1 MARLFKP
8 STTRYVDANGKRCNK
23 GDPGAR
29 KEKPT
34 KSGKWRGEY
43 RDANGALKSV
53 SLCSNKS
60 AARRML
66 KEIEDRVD
74 LEKAG
79 LSESFEESAKT
90 PLSQHVDEFECLI
103 KQPVT
108 TGRLSSSF
116 PSGWSK
122 MDERRATGWLIWN
135 WTKVRR

>member
-43 RDANGALKSV
+43 RDANGITKSI
-53 SLCSNKS
+53 SLCSNKV

-90 PLSQHVDEFECLI
+90 PLSQHVYEFEAN
-103 KQPVT
+103 T
-108 TGRLSSSF
+108 HSRLNQLAFCCAPPDF
-116 PSGWSK
+116 PS
-122 MDERRATGWLIWN
+122 
-135 WTKVRR
+135 